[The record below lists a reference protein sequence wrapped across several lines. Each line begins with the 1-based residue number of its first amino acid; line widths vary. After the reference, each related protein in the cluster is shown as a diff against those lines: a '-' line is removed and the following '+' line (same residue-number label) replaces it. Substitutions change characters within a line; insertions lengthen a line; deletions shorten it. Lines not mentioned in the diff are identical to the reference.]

1 MTNISLKLFRT
12 RILASTVLA
21 ATLFAVPALAHQ
33 TFLWPAKFM
42 WQSGDKVEVAL
53 TSALAFPKLESGPG
67 KDRIAFSSA
76 MVAGKKID
84 TFTLAEHKT
93 YLNMEFQA
101 DTAGFGVIAMSS
113 KTRSGAIKPEDSEGY
128 LDEIGASDTVRKAFN
143 DLPGTP
149 ALNRS
154 YNKHTKTFICVE
166 TCTGGADAKYK
177 SVGQKLEFVASKTGD
192 RDFVLLL
199 DGKPLAGQDV
209 VIYGVD
215 GKGAETVSD
224 ANGLVKIDHA
234 HTGVAMLTAVWIT
247 LPAKPDGVYHSD
259 YTALTLK
266 LAHAH

>member
-1 MTNISLKLFRT
+1 MTNISPKLFRK
-12 RILASTVLA
+12 RILASTILA
-21 ATLFAVPALAHQ
+21 ATLFAAPAFAHK

-42 WQSGDKVEVAL
+42 WQSGDNVEVAL
-53 TSALAFPKLESGPG
+53 TSALAFPKLEFGPG
-67 KDRIAFSSA
+67 KDRIAFSSVVVGA
-76 MVAGKKID
+76 QKID
-84 TFTLAEHKT
+84 GFSLAENKT
-93 YLNMEFQA
+93 YLNMEFKAEQN
-101 DTAGFGVIAMSS
+101 GFGVVAMSS
-113 KTRSGAIKPEDSEGY
+113 KTRSGEIKPEDTEGY

-154 YNKHTKTFICVE
+154 YNKHTKTFICVQ
-166 TCTGGADAKYK
+166 TCKDGADEKYK
-177 SVGQKLEFVASKTGD
+177 GVGQKLEFVAAKSGD

-224 ANGLVKIDHA
+224 ANGVVKIDHE

-266 LAHAH
+266 LAPAH